1 LQFQEDPNKIKCDPI
16 NFQQYEEFAERLTE
30 DDLRRYIQREA
41 DRFKN
46 ERLEELAEMDKEVTN
61 LQGTIDS
68 MEQQAVQL
76 D

>member
-1 LQFQEDPNKIKCDPI
+1 MLGGRKSTQALQFQEDPSKIKCDPI

-46 ERLEELAEMDKEVTN
+46 ERLEEVSSL
-61 LQGTIDS
+61 
-68 MEQQAVQL
+68 
-76 D
+76 